1 MFFKLTPVEPLNPDA
16 ENVGDVFFFSAP
28 GDEKYSETHFIT
40 GGAMSLRLITRKG
53 IYTMVPPE
61 SFRGFALPISQ
72 EDFGEQFPCFNKSS
86 YKKVY
91 QVLHL
96 PWGNE
101 DLLGLFVIISEES
114 L

>member
-1 MFFKLTPVEPLNPDA
+1 
-16 ENVGDVFFFSAP
+16 
-28 GDEKYSETHFIT
+28 
-40 GGAMSLRLITRKG
+40 MSLRLTTRKG

-61 SFRGFALPISQ
+61 SFRGFALPISK
-72 EDFGEQFPCFNKSS
+72 GEFVEHFPCFNKAS

-101 DLLGLFVIISEES
+101 DLLGLFVIISEER